1 MKKQHHFI
9 KAILPGSIASEFD
22 LEAGDEVLAVNNTEI
37 EDVFDYHYL
46 INDEYVELLVRKRDG
61 DEWILEIQKE
71 YDEDLGIEFQCGLM
85 DDYKSCCN
93 KCIFCF
99 IDQLPKGMRETMYFK
114 DDDSR
119 LSFLQGNYITLTNMK
134 DRDIERI
141 IKYKLAP
148 INISIHTTNH
158 KLRCQMLNNRFA
170 GDVLKY
176 IQKLYDH
183 EILMNGQIVLC
194 KGINDGEELERTIK
208 DLVKFIPYMESV
220 SVVPVGLTKHR
231 EGLFPLESFTSV
243 DAQNVLSCV
252 HRWQEQLY
260 RDFGTHFIH
269 ASDEWYDLAG
279 AAIPEEERYDGY
291 LQLENGVGMLRLL
304 HEEFTRELEKP
315 NMVKKARSVSIA
327 TGQLAYKYICD
338 LTERFM
344 KKYPQVN
351 VFVYPIKNNFFGDKI
366 TVSGLL
372 TGKDMAFQLGN
383 LNLGEVLLLP
393 ENTLKSGEK
402 IFLDDMTV
410 EQLEKA
416 LQVKVRI
423 VKSNGKDL
431 FNQLLGVDYE

>member
-1 MKKQHHFI
+1 
-9 KAILPGSIASEFD
+9 
-22 LEAGDEVLAVNNTEI
+22 
-37 EDVFDYHYL
+37 
-46 INDEYVELLVRKRDG
+46 
-61 DEWILEIQKE
+61 
-71 YDEDLGIEFQCGLM
+71 
-85 DDYKSCCN
+85 
-93 KCIFCF
+93 
-99 IDQLPKGMRETMYFK
+99 
-114 DDDSR
+114 
-119 LSFLQGNYITLTNMK
+119 
-134 DRDIERI
+134 
-141 IKYKLAP
+141 
-148 INISIHTTNH
+148 
-158 KLRCQMLNNRFA
+158 MLNNRFA